1 MKTGISHLRFSF
13 KDLRVSMCWPGN
25 EWKMA
30 TAGLLRTDREREVV
44 VAEQQALK
52 HYAGSRA
59 TTVRSL
65 LLRVFLT
72 MKLFIL

>member
-1 MKTGISHLRFSF
+1 
-13 KDLRVSMCWPGN
+13 MCWPGN

-65 LLRVFLT
+65 LLRFFFDNEIIYIIINSHFEMFVL
-72 MKLFIL
+72 